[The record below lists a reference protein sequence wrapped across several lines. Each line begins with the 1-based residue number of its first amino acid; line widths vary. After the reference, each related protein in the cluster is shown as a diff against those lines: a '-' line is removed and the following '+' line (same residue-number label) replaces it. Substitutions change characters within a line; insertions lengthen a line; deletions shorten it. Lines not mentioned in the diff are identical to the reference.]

1 MEISAG
7 DLAELKK
14 GILFRNMSEEDIRV
28 LMDIMKPE
36 RRIYEKNT
44 VVVRD
49 GDFITEMSILI
60 SGELQTDDRTA
71 EPYLQGFLQ
80 TYKRF

>member
-28 LMDIMKPE
+28 WMDIMKPE

-44 VVVRD
+44 VVVRY
-49 GDFITEMSILI
+49 GEFITEMSILI

-71 EPYLQGFLQ
+71 EPYLQGVLQ

>member
-49 GDFITEMSILI
+49 GDFITEMFILI